1 MCLKRHAS
9 KLCTL
14 REKGEMFEITIT
26 IKPPPYPISKTL
38 KGPVTSFVPSWL
50 RLPTELTLW
59 PCRPPLAEAKRLKSA
74 LRNVASVDLSVQ
86 QSTSSGREGYRT
98 YKSLPVLTEA
108 LSYQSSST
116 TAVSHLIARRGGS
129 PFEFSR

>member
-1 MCLKRHAS
+1 MWRHAS

-14 REKGEMFEITIT
+14 REKERCSQLLPQESR
-26 IKPPPYPISKTL
+26 PPTLSL

-74 LRNVASVDLSVQ
+74 LRNVASVGLSVQ
-86 QSTSSGREGYRT
+86 QSTNSGREGYRT
-98 YKSLPVLTEA
+98 YKTLPVLT
-108 LSYQSSST
+108 
-116 TAVSHLIARRGGS
+116 
-129 PFEFSR
+129 